1 MFKPNSLR
9 HYAALLLHNTP
20 HDRGRKQPLSP
31 AGNQSCVRG
40 SEKGIIL
47 LSGHNGVATR
57 FRRIIGSSNDRRS
70 HMMSFVPLFAMPP
83 PYFPASSLA
92 VMLLLAAVATVP
104 PLALHRF
111 RHRGPYTAR
120 QKVLSVA
127 VGAVWAVLTI
137 PELVRL
143 SSFPEAL
150 ACWIQHSAFVLAV
163 SAICTVVAA
172 IGSRG
177 TGRGRASDETPDAK
191 DSRAASSVRDNPKAA
206 SH

>member
-1 MFKPNSLR
+1 
-9 HYAALLLHNTP
+9 
-20 HDRGRKQPLSP
+20 
-31 AGNQSCVRG
+31 
-40 SEKGIIL
+40 
-47 LSGHNGVATR
+47 
-57 FRRIIGSSNDRRS
+57 
-70 HMMSFVPLFAMPP
+70 MMSFVPLFAMPP

-104 PLALHRF
+104 PLALHCF
-111 RHRGPYTAR
+111 RHHGPYTAR
-120 QKVLSVA
+120 QKVLAVV

-143 SSFPEAL
+143 SNFPEAM

-163 SAICTVVAA
+163 SAICTVVVV

-177 TGRGRASDETPDAK
+177 TSRGRASDEPSDAM
-191 DSRAASSVRDNPKAA
+191 DSRAASSVIDNPKAA